1 LYSLGGPEVGEA
13 GFNSLD
19 LEFRRFVIVCVDA
32 RNTSVY
38 VQCLQ
43 PFAVLAEE
51 VGRARTLFR
60 F

>member
-1 LYSLGGPEVGEA
+1 VDEA